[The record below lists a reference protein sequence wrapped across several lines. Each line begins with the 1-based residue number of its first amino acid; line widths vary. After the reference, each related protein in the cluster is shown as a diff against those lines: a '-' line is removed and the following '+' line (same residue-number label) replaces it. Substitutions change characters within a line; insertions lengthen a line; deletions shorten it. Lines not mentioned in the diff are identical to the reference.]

1 MSEVGKRQVKAI
13 FWIFVLMLS
22 ALLFQLD
29 NQLVIFLTLMVDGYI
44 AAGIIKLLYKSY
56 KLYKEESK
64 LK

>member
-1 MSEVGKRQVKAI
+1 MSESGKRQVKAI

-29 NQLVIFLTLMVDGYI
+29 NQLVIFLTLMIDGYI

-56 KLYKEESK
+56 KLYKEEK
-64 LK
+64 

>member
-1 MSEVGKRQVKAI
+1 MSKAGKIQVKAI

-56 KLYKEESK
+56 KLYKEEK
-64 LK
+64 

>member
-1 MSEVGKRQVKAI
+1 MSESGKRQVKAI

-29 NQLVIFLTLMVDGYI
+29 NQLVIFLTLMIDGYI

>member
-1 MSEVGKRQVKAI
+1 MSESGKRQVKAI

-29 NQLVIFLTLMVDGYI
+29 NQLVIFLTLLIDGYI
-44 AAGIIKLLYKSY
+44 ASGIIKLLYKSY

>member
-1 MSEVGKRQVKAI
+1 MSEVGKKQAKAI